1 MGEDALRRVGNGGAA
16 LRMIRM
22 GRRRLRS
29 LPLGA
34 PFLSPFL
41 KLEGIRGVVR
51 LWHKSIRRMIPI
63 NERTGT

>member
-1 MGEDALRRVGNGGAA
+1 MGEDALRRVGNGGVV

-41 KLEGIRGVVR
+41 KVKGIRGVMW
-51 LWHKSIRRMIPI
+51 LWYKSTRRMIPI